1 MCSFTVCLLILLFHL
16 HKFLYHVVA
25 DDDFRP
31 VLQLLTLPVGS
42 SSGSTRCIPVYIID
56 DTEPETSE
64 EIVLTLFASDV
75 AVVVATDGEST
86 TVVIQDNEGSYEHI
100 LLV

>member
-1 MCSFTVCLLILLFHL
+1 M
-16 HKFLYHVVA
+16 
-25 DDDFRP
+25 
-31 VLQLLTLPVGS
+31 GS
-42 SSGSTRCIPVYIID
+42 SSGSTRCMPVYIID

-86 TVVIQDNEGSYEHI
+86 TVVIQDNDGRYKPIS
-100 LLV
+100 LV

>member
-1 MCSFTVCLLILLFHL
+1 MFINTSIHL
-16 HKFLYHVVA
+16 HKFLYHVAA

-31 VLQLLTLPVGS
+31 VLQLLALPVGS
-42 SSGSTRCIPVYIID
+42 ISGSIRCIPVYIID

-75 AVVVATDGEST
+75 AVVIATDGEST
-86 TVVIQDNEGSYEHI
+86 TVVIQDNEGSYEPI
-100 LLV
+100 SLV